1 MLVENLNFQGDDV
14 IRPDVPKSFDDIK
27 TNNKEDEAFR
37 VYKAEESPQRVVDH

>member
-1 MLVENLNFQGDDV
+1 MLAENMSVQGEEI